1 MDDGDQSWTLYRL
14 QSPSS
19 APPTCILLYA
29 RGVVAGIERFPKIPL
44 PSDPDWLEPMHPHY
58 RLIVNEEDREA
69 AASTPA
75 SGMVVLPQEALEPTS
90 AEESAVV
97 VSPLIPQFFTYYDPL
112 TARYQPNA
120 TTRFKFLLQE
130 EDAAAAMPPG
140 AGTGAGV
147 GAGTGPVEAA
157 LADQRQQRRRQE
169 ERVVARVF
177 KVLSKLFDHVRAR
190 QGKHGQHHGLKGDLL
205 TLLHEAMR
213 KEDADVVETLLWHCF
228 LAHSNER
235 VVALMDDGVQLM
247 MRARYPE
254 AISRFEEVLRID
266 PSFAEAYNKRGTAHF
281 LSGGWW
287 VVGGGCKRM
296 KDTTRNKV

>member
-1 MDDGDQSWTLYRL
+1 MH
-14 QSPSS
+14 
-19 APPTCILLYA
+19 A
-29 RGVVAGIERFPKIPL
+29 RGVVASIERFPKIPL

-58 RLIVNEEDREA
+58 RLIVDEEDREA

-97 VSPLIPQFFTYYDPL
+97 ISPLIPHFFTCFDPL

-130 EDAAAAMPPG
+130 EDAADM
-140 AGTGAGV
+140 
-147 GAGTGPVEAA
+147 GPVEAA

-169 ERVVARVF
+169 ERVLGRVF
-177 KVLSKLFDHVRAR
+177 KVLSRLAR
-190 QGKHGQHHGLKGDLL
+190 QHHGLKGDLL
-205 TLLHEAMR
+205 TLLREAMR
-213 KEDADVVETLLWHCF
+213 KEDADVVETIIWHCF

-247 MRARYPE
+247 MRARYAE
-254 AISRFEEVLRID
+254 AIARFEEVLRID

-281 LSGGWW
+281 LSGGLVW
-287 VVGGGCKRM
+287 VGGARIKGGKIAGS
-296 KDTTRNKV
+296 TI